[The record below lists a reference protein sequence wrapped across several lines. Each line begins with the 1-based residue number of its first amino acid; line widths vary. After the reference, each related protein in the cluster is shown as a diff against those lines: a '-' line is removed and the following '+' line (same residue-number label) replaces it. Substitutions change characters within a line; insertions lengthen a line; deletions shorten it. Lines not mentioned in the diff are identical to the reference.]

1 LNRKTI
7 FEWLFWMFLS
17 VLIFTVGMSVAL
29 AAPVLVLLA
38 PAPLMM
44 LACRQG
50 LREASLGSAAAS
62 MVVFGTL
69 GPLPAIMFLVM
80 FGLLG
85 VMFGAAARFAKTGA
99 DFMVAAM
106 TASILTKVAML
117 VFFTRVAGVNPFMI
131 TPEAAS
137 GMLKS
142 IAGALQAS
150 GVSASQPAFQSYAR
164 DVVDTVTL
172 LMPAMIVLFGA
183 ADTLACYA
191 VSSKLLAKFGSK
203 QPAALPPFGS
213 WRFPRN
219 IFWALLAA
227 IVVDLSG
234 KMWPQQSLFK
244 MLSANLMEVLRAVF
258 LVEGLSLCWYFM
270 TKKGLHKALKVFLT
284 AFCAFFSPVSYILSM
299 VGIFDIWYDLRK
311 RARRK

>member
-1 LNRKTI
+1 
-7 FEWLFWMFLS
+7 
-17 VLIFTVGMSVAL
+17 
-29 AAPVLVLLA
+29 
-38 PAPLMM
+38 
-44 LACRQG
+44 
-50 LREASLGSAAAS
+50 
-62 MVVFGTL
+62 
-69 GPLPAIMFLVM
+69 
-80 FGLLG
+80 
-85 VMFGAAARFAKTGA
+85 
-99 DFMVAAM
+99 
-106 TASILTKVAML
+106 
-117 VFFTRVAGVNPFMI
+117 
-131 TPEAAS
+131 
-137 GMLKS
+137 MLKS

-270 TKKGLHKALKVFLT
+270 TKKGLHKTLKVFLT